1 MHNANIL
8 FMLIEFLLNDLPIS
22 FWHFPFVLTYGLIY
36 VVFSWVLYHYRG
48 YHYYFFLDYTKPYAL
63 YWYLGLFIVVLFF
76 FVLSYGVSY
85 ALNYYS
91 DSMLPSVVSAW
102 SVCGLLTH
110 SVVDSLLLVVIA
122 STVGVILID
131 RSLYEDQQMTASMKI
146 CYANV
151 MSWVRNAF

>member
-102 SVCGLLTH
+102 SVSLTLLLTH
-110 SVVDSLLLVVIA
+110 SYLLSSHLP
-122 STVGVILID
+122 
-131 RSLYEDQQMTASMKI
+131 
-146 CYANV
+146 
-151 MSWVRNAF
+151 